1 MNRTLVFFKCPV
13 LAVFAEQHA
22 VAVQC
27 INPDADIG
35 EWFHPEVIL
44 DECGVSLD
52 FLNRRALHEQTVAHV
67 LEVGI
72 DFLDSRFAEICDRA

>member
-35 EWFHPEVIL
+35 EWSHPEVIL
-44 DECGVSLD
+44 NECGVSLD

-67 LEVGI
+67 LEVGKN
-72 DFLDSRFAEICDRA
+72 LMDSRSAEISDRA